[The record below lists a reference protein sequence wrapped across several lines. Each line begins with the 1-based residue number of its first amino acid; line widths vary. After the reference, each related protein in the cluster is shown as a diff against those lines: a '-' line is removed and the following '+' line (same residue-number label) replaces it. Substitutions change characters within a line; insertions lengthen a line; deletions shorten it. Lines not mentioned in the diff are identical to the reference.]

1 MRLTIKLTLF
11 ALFGGIAAVSIG
23 QGLISAHN
31 LAVISEASRSIADD
45 TVPSV
50 LALGQLN
57 ADYGDLRVEHQ
68 AYLLAD
74 AEKQQVVLADIK
86 ETESEIAKD
95 LKAYEPAVTSD
106 SERAIYQQFVTA
118 NAAYQQIWQRA
129 KGLEDSGKGAEATA
143 LLLGDGKVAYDKAGD
158 TIQQDVDKNVADNKA
173 NLDTTGATIASSF
186 TSTYGALG
194 IAGFVAVFAM
204 VLTSRRVIKPLSRMT
219 AYMNVL
225 SGGKATEDVPDRHR
239 QDEIGGMAQA
249 VEVFRQTAISNTKL
263 EAEAE
268 QRRRMAEADG
278 AARLQK
284 AENEAAEVRKA
295 TSSLAGGLKRLA
307 SGDLAFQL
315 TETLTPDFEPL
326 RLDFNDSVRELG
338 ETLTAISHATST
350 MDGSSREISHG
361 ATELSKRTEQQA
373 ASLEETSSALEEIT
387 VAVKSSTERALEA
400 SHMVDEAR
408 RSTEQ
413 SSAVVRDAV
422 AAMGRIEQASGEIGQ
437 IINVID
443 EIAFQTNLLA
453 LNAGVEAARAGEA
466 GKGFAVVAQEVRELA
481 QRSANAAKDIK
492 GLINR
497 SSEEVT
503 SGVKLVTATG
513 EALTLIEGHVVK
525 INEHVNSI
533 ATAAREQ
540 STGLSEVSTAINQM
554 DQVTQQ
560 NAAMVEESTASTSQM
575 AQEAAKLRDLVAR
588 FKLDGAASTQSSALR
603 QIARAATSSSKPVT
617 SPARTLGQKLASAF
631 GGRATSAAIA
641 EQWEEF

>member
-1 MRLTIKLTLF
+1 MRLTIKSTLF

-23 QGLISAHN
+23 QGLISARS

-50 LALGQLN
+50 LTLGQLN

-74 AEKQQVVLADIK
+74 AEKHQAILADIK

-106 SERAIYQQFVTA
+106 SERAIYQQFVNA
-118 NAAYQQIWQRA
+118 NVVYQQIWQRA
-129 KGLEDSGKGAEATA
+129 KGLEDSGKSAEATA
-143 LLLGDGKVAYDKAGD
+143 LLLGEGKVAYDKAGD
-158 TIQQDVDKNVADNKA
+158 AIQQDVDKNVADNKA
-173 NLDTTGATIASSF
+173 NLDTTGATIDSSL
-186 TSTYGALG
+186 TLTYGALG
-194 IAGFVAVFAM
+194 IASCVAIFAM
-204 VLTSRRVIKPLSRMT
+204 VLTSRRVMKPLSRMT
-219 AYMNVL
+219 AYMNLL
-225 SGGKATEDVPDRHR
+225 SGGNTSQDVPDRHR
-239 QDEIGGMAQA
+239 HDEIGDMAQA
-249 VEVFRQTAISNTKL
+249 VEVFRQTAISNTQL
-263 EAEAE
+263 EVEAEK
-268 QRRRMAEADG
+268 RRRIAEADG
-278 AARLQK
+278 AARLQH

-295 TSSLAGGLKRLA
+295 TSNLASGLKRLA

-326 RLDFNDSVRELG
+326 RLDFNNSVRELG
-338 ETLTAISHATST
+338 ETLAAISHSTST

-361 ATELSKRTEQQA
+361 AAELSKRTEQQA

-497 SSEEVT
+497 SSEEVN

-513 EALTLIEGHVVK
+513 EALTLIQGHVVR

-540 STGLSEVSTAINQM
+540 STGLSEVNTAINQM

-588 FKLDGAASTQSSALR
+588 FKLDTAASVPR
-603 QIARAATSSSKPVT
+603 QVVRAATSNSKPVA
-617 SPARTLGQKLASAF
+617 SPARTLGHKLASAF
-631 GGRATSAAIA
+631 GGRATSTAVA

>member
-1 MRLTIKLTLF
+1 MRLTIKSTLF
-11 ALFGGIAAVSIG
+11 VLFGGIAVVSIG

-31 LAVISEASRSIADD
+31 LAVISQASRSIAED

-50 LALGQLN
+50 LVLGQLN

-74 AEKQQVVLADIK
+74 SQQTILAEIK
-86 ETESEIAKD
+86 KTETEIAKD
-95 LKAYEPAVTSD
+95 LKAYEPAVASD
-106 SERAIYQQFVTA
+106 NERAMYNQFVQA
-118 NAAYQQIWQRA
+118 NAAYKQIWQRV
-129 KGLEDSGKGAEATA
+129 KSLKDSGKGEEAAA

-158 TIQQDVDKNVADNKA
+158 AIQQDVDKNVADNKT
-173 NLDTTGATIASSF
+173 NLDTTGATIDASLIL
-186 TSTYGALG
+186 TYIALG
-194 IAGFVAVFAM
+194 LAGFVAVFAM
-204 VLTSRRVIKPLSRMT
+204 VLTSRRVIRPLSRMT
-219 AYMNVL
+219 AYMNLL
-225 SGGKATEDVPDRHR
+225 SNGNTTEDVPDRHR
-239 QDEIGGMAQA
+239 HDEIGDMAQA
-249 VEVFRQTAISNTKL
+249 VEVFRQTAVSNTKL

-268 QRRRMAEADG
+268 QRRRIAEADG
-278 AARLQK
+278 IARLQQ
-284 AENEAAEVRKA
+284 AENEAAEVRMA

-338 ETLTAISHATST
+338 ETLAAISHATST
-350 MDGSSREISHG
+350 MDSSSREISHG
-361 ATELSKRTEQQA
+361 AVELSRRTEQQA

-513 EALTLIEGHVVK
+513 EALTLIQGHVVK

-575 AQEAAKLRDLVAR
+575 AQEAARLRDLVAR
-588 FKLDGAASTQSSALR
+588 FKLDGAAFGQSSTLR
-603 QIARAATSSSKPVT
+603 QVARAATSNNKPVA
-617 SPARTLGQKLASAF
+617 SPAHALGQKLVSAF
-631 GGRATSAAIA
+631 GGRATSAAVA
-641 EQWEEF
+641 EQWKEF